1 MSLPGTN
8 AHRNA
13 MPRRTSVQRHQRI
26 PYAQSIAPYPQSSV
40 AMFSRA
46 SNAVMESLS
55 WPQKQFLKWVRTDV
69 VKAATA
75 AEDHLNLS
83 DHNSQEPIWP
93 QAPPSR
99 EPSKAVI
106 SSLDRSSFN
115 LVLDTLD
122 RSTINGMLRYLGQLS
137 TLKSLQ
143 ISCRHHSLH
152 HQTAKIRGTS
162 QCLSVT
168 LRSRPTRPCV
178 SGTAQLVL
186 ESPLGL
192 AIRRRHSEY

>member
-115 LVLDTLD
+115 PVLDTLE
-122 RSTINGMLRYLGQLS
+122 RSTIN
-137 TLKSLQ
+137 
-143 ISCRHHSLH
+143 
-152 HQTAKIRGTS
+152 
-162 QCLSVT
+162 VT
-168 LRSRPTRPCV
+168 LLMLVIVKVVRHVNFGTFDSAQTTRIQVIAQEHDAVYHMSMKRASRESKPRFLIRIVQRRP
-178 SGTAQLVL
+178 A
-186 ESPLGL
+186 PL
-192 AIRRRHSEY
+192 